1 MFFHRHNDEDV
12 RKKGVIN
19 ALGAFVYV
27 TAVALFISN
36 LQNPDTPDSPEIKI
50 LAPIGFLML
59 FVLSAAVMGVLIFGS
74 PAMLYIDGKK
84 KESAQLL
91 GWTVGSLAAITACTL
106 LAVMFVSVR

>member
-1 MFFHRHNDEDV
+1 
-12 RKKGVIN
+12 
-19 ALGAFVYV
+19 
-27 TAVALFISN
+27 
-36 LQNPDTPDSPEIKI
+36 
-50 LAPIGFLML
+50 
-59 FVLSAAVMGVLIFGS
+59 MGVLIFGS